1 MWWIC
6 RVPGTPERG
15 ALPFDADI
23 VGCRPVRAKRAM
35 TQARQHRPEPDL
47 PLFAME
53 TEALISWSGVCFPG
67 CRLTPRVA
75 LLHHPFQSPSPDLYE
90 ATAPAGRRQAG
101 MTPCTRGGPRPPQP
115 RPNTT

>member
-35 TQARQHRPEPDL
+35 TQARQHRPEPAL

-53 TEALISWSGVCFPG
+53 TEALISWSGVGLPG
-67 CRLTPRVA
+67 SRLTPRAAVFHRTLHQPSPA
-75 LLHHPFQSPSPDLYE
+75 LLVATHRADLS
-90 ATAPAGRRQAG
+90 
-101 MTPCTRGGPRPPQP
+101 
-115 RPNTT
+115 NTSYIN